1 MTSLRNVLTIS
12 KNGNDRKYGDS
23 DSVSIDVFI
32 LTTMA
37 PRPTHKGV
45 KRFAP
50 AAAPAF
56 FVTCTHG
63 VCTNESATVKKPSEV
78 KIIGTNPMRRVS
90 TRSMKPIFS
99 TRSFEIPENLE

>member
-56 FVTCTHG
+56 FCHMYPRRLHKR
-63 VCTNESATVKKPSEV
+63 VCHRQEAERSENHRYKSNAESKHTQYEAD
-78 KIIGTNPMRRVS
+78 IFYAFLRGT
-90 TRSMKPIFS
+90 
-99 TRSFEIPENLE
+99 